1 MTEPIEPAEVAA
13 KLRAIARE
21 LPGDTPAEQRAARR
35 VVAAAEVVERLEP
48 DELEAGALPDL

>member
-21 LPGDTPAEQRAARR
+21 LPG
-35 VVAAAEVVERLEP
+35 EVVEHLDT
-48 DELEAGALPDL
+48 DELEAGAIPDA